1 MQANDS
7 ELQQASRNAAGVG
20 KVTWS
25 MDDDDAE
32 QQQAST
38 AAAEQRRQ
46 ISRNPATSSS
56 RRRSR
61 LSAITSMISQS
72 KDFYSVLNWPPS
84 Y

>member
-25 MDDDDAE
+25 VDDDDAE
-32 QQQAST
+32 QQQTST
-38 AAAEQRRQ
+38 AAAEQRHQ
-46 ISRNPATSSS
+46 ISRNPATSS

-72 KDFYSVLNWPPS
+72 KYFLFST
-84 Y
+84 